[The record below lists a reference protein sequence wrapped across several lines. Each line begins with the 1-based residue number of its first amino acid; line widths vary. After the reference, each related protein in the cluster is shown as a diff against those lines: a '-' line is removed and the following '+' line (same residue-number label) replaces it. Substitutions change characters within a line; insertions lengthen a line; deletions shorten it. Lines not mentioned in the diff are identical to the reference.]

1 MVRQSIAEALTHLP
15 DYFMQ
20 IHKSFI
26 GNNRH
31 IDSFRK
37 EAINIKGREIP
48 VGQVF
53 REKIKLLLE
62 Q

>member
-1 MVRQSIAEALTHLP
+1 
-15 DYFMQ
+15 MQ

-37 EAINIKGREIP
+37 EAINIKSREIQ
-48 VGQVF
+48 VGQLF